1 MEIEKMGKIDKLP
14 DITRIVIVDDH
25 ALFRDGLA
33 TILDVEDDL
42 EVVGQGGSAEEAIQL
57 TKDLTPDIILLD
69 LDMPGG
75 GLKAASVISNEMVE
89 TKIVVLTASEE
100 DNNLLNALKIG
111 AQAYILKGVAA
122 RELLRILRM
131 VIDGENYVPPA
142 LAASM
147 LLEMNM
153 SKTHPKKEVENPIDS
168 LTGREKE
175 ILEGLAKGL
184 SNKEIG
190 ENLFLSEKTVKHYIT
205 IILQKL
211 QVRNRVEAALLAQKR
226 ELDEE

>member
-57 TKDLTPDIILLD
+57 TKDLIPDIILLD

>member
-1 MEIEKMGKIDKLP
+1 MGKIDKLP

-33 TILDVEDDL
+33 TILDAEDDL
-42 EVVGQGGSAEEAIQL
+42 QVVGQGGSAEEAIRL
-57 TKDLTPDIILLD
+57 TKDLAPNIILLD

-75 GLKAASVISNEMVE
+75 GLKAASVISNEMSE

-131 VIDGENYVPPA
+131 VIEGENYVPPA

>member
-1 MEIEKMGKIDKLP
+1 MDENESLP
-14 DITRIVIVDDH
+14 VITRVVIVDDH
-25 ALFRDGLA
+25 ALFREGLA
-33 TILDVEDDL
+33 TILDAEEDVE
-42 EVVGQGGSAEEAIQL
+42 VIGQGGSAEEAIQL

-75 GLKAASVISNEMVE
+75 GLNAARVISNELSK

-100 DNNLLNALKIG
+100 DNNLINALKIG
-111 AQAYILKGVAA
+111 AHAYILKGVAA

-131 VIDGENYVPPA
+131 VIEGENYVPPA

-168 LTGREKE
+168 LTSREKD

-190 ENLFLSEKTVKHYIT
+190 QNLFLSEKTVKHYIT

-226 ELDEE
+226 ELDE

>member
-33 TILDVEDDL
+33 TILDAEDDL

-75 GLKAASVISNEMVE
+75 GLNAASVISNEMVE

>member
-1 MEIEKMGKIDKLP
+1 MDENNSTKL
-14 DITRIVIVDDH
+14 TRIVIVDDH
-25 ALFRDGLA
+25 ALFREGLA
-33 TILDVEDDL
+33 TILSAEDDL
-42 EVVGQGGSAEEAIQL
+42 EVVGQGGSADEVIHLA
-57 TKDLTPDIILLD
+57 KDLSPDIILLD

-75 GLKAASVISNEMVE
+75 GLKAAKVISTEMGE

-100 DNNLLNALKIG
+100 DNNLINSLKIG
-111 AQAYILKGVAA
+111 ADAYILKGVAA

-131 VIDGENYVPPA
+131 VIDGESYVPPA

-153 SKTHPKKEVENPIDS
+153 SKTNPKKEVENPIDS

-175 ILEGLAKGL
+175 ILEGIASGL

-190 ENLFLSEKTVKHYIT
+190 QKLFLSEKTVKHYIT

-211 QVRNRVEAALLAQKR
+211 QVRNRVEAALMAQR
-226 ELDEE
+226 SELGE

>member
-1 MEIEKMGKIDKLP
+1 MHENDKSP

-33 TILDVEDDL
+33 TILDAEDDL
-42 EVVGQGGSAEEAIQL
+42 EVVGQGGSAEDAIQL
-57 TKDLTPDIILLD
+57 TKNLTPDIILLD

-75 GLKAASVISNEMVE
+75 GLNAASVISNEMSE
-89 TKIVVLTASEE
+89 TKIVILTASEE

-175 ILEGLAKGL
+175 ILEGIAKGL

-190 ENLFLSEKTVKHYIT
+190 DKLFLSEKTVKHYIT

-226 ELDEE
+226 ELDEY